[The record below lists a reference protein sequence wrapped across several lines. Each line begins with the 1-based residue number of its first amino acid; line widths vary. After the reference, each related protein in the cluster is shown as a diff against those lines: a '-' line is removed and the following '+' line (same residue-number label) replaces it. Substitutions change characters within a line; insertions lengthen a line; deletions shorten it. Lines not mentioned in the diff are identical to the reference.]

1 MDNVSIE
8 GIMYR
13 LDIVGDENIKD
24 DRYRVLI
31 SKTLQNMPKDEREKV
46 ISEIVFCIFNDYGK
60 IISLPIQITKRNKQ
74 PIIVLNFAL
83 MEIELSLMLRDAF
96 ADGLIPLVTEGFI

>member
-1 MDNVSIE
+1 MKVSGGVYNLDKVSIE

-31 SKTLQNMPKDEREKV
+31 SKTLQNSPKMKEKRL
-46 ISEIVFCIFNDYGK
+46 YQK
-60 IISLPIQITKRNKQ
+60 
-74 PIIVLNFAL
+74 
-83 MEIELSLMLRDAF
+83 
-96 ADGLIPLVTEGFI
+96 

>member
-1 MDNVSIE
+1 MDKVSIE

-13 LDIVGDENIKD
+13 RDIVRDENIKD

-60 IISLPIQITKRNKQ
+60 IISNNLCHI
-74 PIIVLNFAL
+74 LN
-83 MEIELSLMLRDAF
+83 IR
-96 ADGLIPLVTEGFI
+96 